1 MTFSII
7 ARCKKTGQI
16 GGAVS
21 SSSPAVASRCL
32 HGRAGVGMVMSQNI
46 TDPMLGTKILD
57 ALEQGDTPEN
67 AIKRLVETEDFIQ
80 YRQLVALNNED
91 KGAVFSGEQTLGVH
105 GHFISTDVVSA
116 GNLLDN
122 DAVPQAIVEAFEQT
136 DGSLAERLLV
146 AMKAGLSAGGEAGPV
161 HSVGLMVMA
170 KDIQWPIVD
179 LRLDWSENPIDDLA
193 TAWQVYEPQMNDYIA
208 RAVDPTTA
216 PSYGVPG
223 DL

>member
-46 TDPMLGTKILD
+46 TDPILGKKILD
-57 ALEQGDTPEN
+57 ALEQGDTPQE
-67 AIKRLVETEDFIQ
+67 AVQRVVDKEDFIQ
-80 YRQLVALNNED
+80 YRQLVAMNNKD
-91 KGAVFSGEQTLGVH
+91 KGAVFSGEHTLGVH
-105 GHFISTDVVSA
+105 ANFIGEDVVSA

-122 DAVPQAIVEAFEQT
+122 TSVPQSIAEAFDKA
-136 DGSLAERLLV
+136 DGSLAERILT
-146 AMKAGLSAGGEAGPV
+146 AMKAGLAAGGEAGPV
-161 HSVGLMVMA
+161 HSVGLMVMD
-170 KDIQWPIVD
+170 KNIEWPIVD
-179 LRLDWSENPIDDLA
+179 LRLDWSDNPIDDLE
-193 TAWQVYEPQMNDYIA
+193 TAWQVYEPQMNDYIT

>member
-1 MTFSII
+1 
-7 ARCKKTGQI
+7 
-16 GGAVS
+16 
-21 SSSPAVASRCL
+21 
-32 HGRAGVGMVMSQNI
+32 MVMSQNI
-46 TDPMLGTKILD
+46 TDPILGKKILD
-57 ALEQGDTPEN
+57 ALQQGHTPEN
-67 AIKRLVETEDFIQ
+67 AIQRLVENEDFIQ

-91 KGAVFSGEQTLGVH
+91 KGAVFSGEHTLGVH
-105 GHFISTDVVSA
+105 AHFIGEDVVSA

-122 DAVPQAIVEAFEQT
+122 DAVPQAIVEAFEHT

-146 AMKAGLSAGGEAGPV
+146 AMKTGLSAGGEAGPV

-170 KDIQWPIVD
+170 KDIHWPIVD

-193 TAWQVYEPQMNDYIA
+193 IAWQVYEPQMNDYIA

>member
-32 HGRAGVGMVMSQNI
+32 HGRAGIGIVMSQNI
-46 TDPMLGTKILD
+46 TDPMLGKKILD
-57 ALEQGDTPEN
+57 ALQQGHTPKN
-67 AIKRLVETEDFIQ
+67 AIQHLVENEEFIQ

-91 KGAVFSGEQTLGVH
+91 KGAVFTGEHTLGVH
-105 GHFISTDVVSA
+105 WNFIGKDVVSA

-122 DAVPQAIVEAFEQT
+122 TSVPQAIAEAFEKAH
-136 DGSLAERLLV
+136 GSLAERLLI
-146 AMKAGLSAGGEAGPV
+146 AMKAGLAAGGEAGPV
-161 HSVGLMVMA
+161 YSVGLMVMA

-179 LRLDWSENPIDDLA
+179 LRIDWSENPIDDLA
-193 TAWQVYEPQMNDYIA
+193 TAWEVYEPQMNDYIA
-208 RAVDPTTA
+208 RAVDPTSA

>member
-32 HGRAGVGMVMSQNI
+32 HSRAGIGMVMSQNI
-46 TDPMLGTKILD
+46 TDPILGTKILD
-57 ALEQGDTPEN
+57 MLQQGNTPEST
-67 AIKRLVETEDFIQ
+67 IQHLVEKEDFIQ
-80 YRQLVALNNED
+80 YRQLVALNNAD
-91 KGAVFSGEQTLGVH
+91 KGAVFSGEHTLGVN
-105 GHFISTDVVSA
+105 GYFIGEDVVSA

-122 DAVPQAIVEAFEQT
+122 TLVPQAIAEAFEQA
-136 DGSLAERLLV
+136 DGPLAERLLI

-179 LRLDWSENPIDDLA
+179 LRIDWSENPIDDLS
-193 TAWQVYEPQMNDYIA
+193 TAWEVYAPQMDDYIT
-208 RAVDPTTA
+208 RAVNPTTA

>member
-32 HGRAGVGMVMSQNI
+32 HGRAGIGMVMSQNI
-46 TDPMLGTKILD
+46 TDPILGTKILD
-57 ALEQGDTPEN
+57 MLQQDNTPES
-67 AIKRLVETEDFIQ
+67 AIQRLVENEEFIQ
-80 YRQLVALNNED
+80 YRQLVALNNKD
-91 KGAVFSGEQTLGVH
+91 KGAVFSGEHTLGVH
-105 GHFISTDVVSA
+105 GHFIGEDVVSA

-122 DAVPQAIVEAFEQT
+122 DAVPQAIAEAFEQA
-136 DGSLAERLLV
+136 DGPLAERLLI
-146 AMKAGLSAGGEAGPV
+146 AMKAGLTAGGEAGPV

-179 LRLDWSENPIDDLA
+179 LRIDWSENPIDDLS
-193 TAWQVYEPQMNDYIA
+193 TAWEVYAPQMDDYIT
-208 RAVDPTTA
+208 RAVNPTTA

>member
-32 HGRAGVGMVMSQNI
+32 HGRAGIGIVMSQNI
-46 TDPMLGTKILD
+46 TDPMLGKKILD
-57 ALEQGDTPEN
+57 ALQQGHTPKN
-67 AIKRLVETEDFIQ
+67 TIQHLVENEEFIQ

-91 KGAVFSGEQTLGVH
+91 KGAVFSGEHTLGVH
-105 GHFISTDVVSA
+105 WNFIGKDVVSA

-122 DAVPQAIVEAFEQT
+122 TSVPQAIAEAFEKAH
-136 DGSLAERLLV
+136 GSLAERLLI
-146 AMKAGLSAGGEAGPV
+146 AMKAGLAAGGEAGPV
-161 HSVGLMVMA
+161 YSVGLMVMA

-179 LRLDWSENPIDDLA
+179 LRIDWSENPIDDLA
-193 TAWQVYEPQMNDYIA
+193 TAWEVYEPQMNDYIA
-208 RAVDPTTA
+208 RAVDPTSA

>member
-46 TDPMLGTKILD
+46 TDPTLGTKILD
-57 ALEQGDTPEN
+57 ALEQGHTPKN
-67 AIKRLVETEDFIQ
+67 AIQHLVDKEDFIQ

-91 KGAVFSGEQTLGVH
+91 KGAVFSGDYTLGVH
-105 GHFISTDVVSA
+105 ANFIGDDVISA

-122 DAVPQAIVEAFEQT
+122 TSVPQSIAEAFEKA
-136 DGSLAERLLV
+136 DGSLAERLLT
-146 AMKAGLSAGGEAGPV
+146 AMKAGLAAGGEAGPV
-161 HSVGLMVMA
+161 HSVGLMVMD
-170 KDIQWPIVD
+170 KDIQWPIID
-179 LRLDWSENPIDDLA
+179 LRLDWSENPIHDLE
-193 TAWQVYEPQMNDYIA
+193 TAWRVYEPQMNDYIA

>member
-7 ARCKKTGQI
+7 ARCKRTGQI

-46 TDPMLGTKILD
+46 TDPILGKKILD
-57 ALEQGDTPEN
+57 ALEQGDTPQE
-67 AIKRLVETEDFIQ
+67 AVQRVVDKEDFIQ
-80 YRQLVALNNED
+80 YRQLVAMNNKD

-105 GHFISTDVVSA
+105 ANFIGEDVVSA

-122 DAVPQAIVEAFEQT
+122 TSVPQSIAEAFDKA
-136 DGSLAERLLV
+136 DGSLAERILT
-146 AMKAGLSAGGEAGPV
+146 AMKAGLAAGGEAGPV
-161 HSVGLMVMA
+161 HSVGLMVMD
-170 KDIQWPIVD
+170 KNIDWPIVD
-179 LRLDWSENPIDDLA
+179 LRLDWSDNPIDDLE
-193 TAWQVYEPQMNDYIA
+193 TAWQVYEPQMNDYIT

>member
-57 ALEQGDTPEN
+57 ALEQGNTPEN
-67 AIKRLVETEDFIQ
+67 TIQHLVEKEDFIQ
-80 YRQLVALNNED
+80 YRQLVALNNAD
-91 KGAVFSGEQTLGVH
+91 KGAVFSGEQTLGVN
-105 GHFISTDVVSA
+105 GYFIGEDVVSA

-122 DAVPQAIVEAFEQT
+122 TLVPQAIAEAFEQA
-136 DGSLAERLLV
+136 DGPLAERLLI

-179 LRLDWSENPIDDLA
+179 LRIDWSENPIDDLS
-193 TAWQVYEPQMNDYIA
+193 TAWEVYAPQMDDYIT
-208 RAVDPTTA
+208 RAVNPTTA

>member
-7 ARCKKTGQI
+7 ARCKETGQI

-32 HGRAGVGMVMSQNI
+32 HGRSGVGMVMSQNI

-57 ALEQGDTPEN
+57 ALEQGKTPQD
-67 AIKRLVETEDFIQ
+67 AIQHLVQQEDFIQ
-80 YRQLVALNNED
+80 YRQLVALDNDN
-91 KGAVFSGEQTLGVH
+91 KGAVFSGEQTLGVF
-105 GHFISTDVVSA
+105 GHFVGEDVVSA

-122 DAVPQAIVEAFEQT
+122 TLVPLAITEAFEQAE
-136 DGSLAERLLV
+136 GSLADRLLT

-161 HSVGLMVMA
+161 HSVGLMVMD
-170 KDIQWPIVD
+170 KDVKWPVVD
-179 LRLDWSENPIDDLA
+179 LRIDWSDTPIEDLA
-193 TAWQVYEPQMNDYIA
+193 NAWQVYQPQMQDYIT
-208 RAVDPTTA
+208 RAVQPMAA

-223 DL
+223 NL